1 MAVKKSNRRGQSAG
15 KTSDRISI
23 IPEKLGYYLT
33 GFTDG
38 EGSFNVS
45 FIKRSDYKHRWKIS
59 LSFNITQKDD
69 TIPYLFRDTMRCGT
83 IRYRKDG
90 ICYFEVRRIKD
101 IVQIIIPFFKRFPLL
116 SRGKKNV
123 FNIFCRIAW
132 IVEDKKHLEKEGIR
146 EILKLRDSIKVSRKR
161 KYSKREILKSY

>member
-38 EGSFNVS
+38 EGSFNV
-45 FIKRSDYKHRWKIS
+45 
-59 LSFNITQKDD
+59 
-69 TIPYLFRDTMRCGT
+69 
-83 IRYRKDG
+83 
-90 ICYFEVRRIKD
+90 
-101 IVQIIIPFFKRFPLL
+101 
-116 SRGKKNV
+116 
-123 FNIFCRIAW
+123 FCRIAW